1 VAVVRFA
8 LTDSYISAISCEA
21 NASKRRIE
29 TPSSSLCTAQWAGTD
44 FPMESAP
51 AAAVTVPGLLSV
63 R

>member
-1 VAVVRFA
+1 MTVVRFA
-8 LTDSYISAISCEA
+8 LTDGYVSAIRCEA

-44 FPMESAP
+44 FPMESAL
-51 AAAVTVPGLLSV
+51 AIAVTVPGLLFV